1 MSLLAPGVALHVKV
15 GPLSRRSASA
25 TVNEPSSIRQSLQK
39 YTKLFEVRFPQK
51 SVPAATV
58 RKMNRQD
65 LFLMSDAAL
74 RDVIDMIDLDQLSL
88 PTPAHWSRKPN
99 PTLRDVLAA
108 HAYDE
113 AWVPDVLAGRT
124 AEEVG
129 ARYDGDLLGGD
140 PIGNYDALNDAATE
154 AVSRDLNFERAVH
167 VSYGELPL
175 GEYLLHISI
184 YRAFQ
189 AWSIAHLLGLDFAL
203 PEPLVDGLWEN
214 LGPRVDEFR
223 GIGIFPPEV
232 EAPTGADS
240 ETRLLAR
247 VGFLVP

>member
-1 MSLLAPGVALHVKV
+1 MHSAQ
-15 GPLSRRSASA
+15 LS
-25 TVNEPSSIRQSLQK
+25 VLP
-39 YTKLFEVRFPQK
+39 V
-51 SVPAATV
+51 TV

-88 PTPAHWSRKPN
+88 SVPAGWTRKPHA
-99 PTLRDVLAA
+99 TLRDVLAA

-129 ARYDGDLLGGD
+129 ARFDDDLLGDD

-154 AVSRDLNFERAVH
+154 AVSRDLDFDRVVH
-167 VSYGELPL
+167 LSYGALPL
-175 GEYLLHISI
+175 GEYLLHVST

-214 LGPRVDEFR
+214 VGPQLDDFR
-223 GIGIFPPEV
+223 AMGVFPPEV
-232 EAPTGADS
+232 EAPAGADS

-247 VGFLVP
+247 VGYWAP